1 MCRCLLN
8 DIVPELLR
16 LCRDARQII
25 LQQDPV
31 TGDRV
36 ECRVQV
42 AVGDAHVLLRVAHS
56 MTMRGAVTASSASA
70 RSILSATR
78 PAIA

>member
-1 MCRCLLN
+1 M
-8 DIVPELLR
+8 V
-16 LCRDARQII
+16 
-25 LQQDPV
+25 LQQNSV
-31 TGDRV
+31 NGDRV
-36 ECRVQV
+36 ECRAQV
-42 AVGDAHVLLRVAHS
+42 AVGRAHVLLRVAHS